1 MAGHSLAARVIAMSI
16 ISDTLLRVNIKHS
29 LSAVAIVV
37 AVAALVA
44 FGLLGVG
51 RGGGVAFA
59 DVRYFYLA
67 AQMVSSGL
75 NPYSYPAFS
84 AFSVAAGLGADIGV
98 FPYPPHSLLLWL
110 PLTWFPIEV
119 ARWIWTGANLIVLAL
134 VAGLMGRWFASR
146 VSGHAAPSVLV
157 TSAWIPAIIIGN
169 PFTAH
174 LVWTA
179 QTGLLVL
186 GCLLVAWYGL
196 NSGRALL
203 AGIFLGLA
211 SIKPQLSILVILW
224 VLFTGHFRILAIAG
238 VTAAALLVFPL
249 VAIGSAAVTDWWQ
262 AALAYQGEVSGAL
275 AYIIN
280 LRSLIVGLAIP
291 VLPRVVWVLPVL
303 AVLYVAAMAF
313 QDRKQPFNRGD
324 VFASLLVTSLLFVF
338 GRDYDI
344 AVLAPVVPALWWYS
358 RGSNTAKAFGLAIL
372 VLLVVPQRV
381 VSQAGV
387 PALQFW
393 RIALLG
399 ALWLWLTAAMWRGT
413 FKFEPSRPTFGHSA

>member
-1 MAGHSLAARVIAMSI
+1 MSTIYNAPLCMNINRSLL
-16 ISDTLLRVNIKHS
+16 T
-29 LSAVAIVV
+29 VASVV
-37 AVAALVA
+37 AVAALMA
-44 FGLLGVG
+44 FGLFGVG
-51 RGGGVAFA
+51 RNGGVAFA

-67 AQMVSSGL
+67 AQMASSGL

-84 AFSVAAGLGADIGV
+84 TFSVAAGLGADIGV

-134 VAGLMGRWFASR
+134 VAGLMGRWFAAR
-146 VSGHAAPSVLV
+146 VSGRTAL
-157 TSAWIPAIIIGN
+157 SALTTRWWIAAIIIGN

-211 SIKPQLSILVILW
+211 SVKPQLSILVILW
-224 VLFTGHFRILAIAG
+224 VLFTGHFRVLAIAG

-249 VAIGSAAVTDWWQ
+249 VVIGSAAVTDWWQ

-275 AYIIN
+275 VYNTN
-280 LRSLIVGLAIP
+280 LRSLIMGLAIP
-291 VLPRVVWVLPVL
+291 LLPRVLWLLPVL

-313 QDRKQPFNRGD
+313 RDRKQPFNRGD
-324 VFASLLVTSLLFVF
+324 VFASLLMTSLLFVY

-344 AVLAPVVPALWWYS
+344 AVLAPVLPALWWYS

-381 VSQAGV
+381 VSQAGI

-413 FKFEPSRPTFGHSA
+413 FKLEPSRATSRRSA